1 MSVSKTEIT
10 MARRAARDLVQA
22 VELLKAHHGDS
33 VDMRRLL
40 ADAQRISE
48 DLDLLVGPESSAST
62 DEPHIVVPDHA
73 YPPEF
78 FRDADHD

>member
-1 MSVSKTEIT
+1 MSVSQSEIT
-10 MARRAARDLVQA
+10 TARKAARDLVSA
-22 VELLKAHHGDS
+22 VEVLKDHHGDS

-40 ADAQRISE
+40 ADAQRVSE
-48 DLDLLVGPESSAST
+48 DLDLLVGPEATPTS
-62 DEPHIVVPDHA
+62 EPHIVVPDHA

>member
-1 MSVSKTEIT
+1 MSVSQSEIT
-10 MARRAARDLVQA
+10 TARKAARDLVSA
-22 VELLKAHHGDS
+22 VEVLKDHHGDS

-40 ADAQRISE
+40 ADAQRVSE
-48 DLDLLVGPESSAST
+48 DLDLLVGPEAAPT
-62 DEPHIVVPDHA
+62 NDEPHIVVPDHA